1 MRTLAKALTGLAA
14 LAFVLAVVGSLT
26 GTWLM
31 RTSPEAFSRASTNL
45 ALLAIALILVFE
57 ETSRAGRSGAS

>member
-26 GTWLM
+26 GVGIVN
-31 RTSPEAFSRASTNL
+31 TSPEAFSRAATNL

-57 ETSRAGRSGAS
+57 ETSRVGR